1 MIFFALFS
9 GNNTDS
15 HQERMKKIETE
26 RDNNPYQD
34 RLERERANT
43 QNDIRKAIEEANYQE
58 YKRNH

>member
-1 MIFFALFS
+1 M
-9 GNNTDS
+9 
-15 HQERMKKIETE
+15 RMKKIETE